1 MNDIIFA
8 LASAKGRAGVS
19 VIRVSGKNSI
29 FSIEKLLKNT
39 LPVDNKCLRK
49 IYDADD
55 NIIDEVLI
63 LTFKEK
69 ASFTG
74 DETVEIHCHGSTAVV
89 TYILQTLSNIK
100 NFRIAD
106 PGEFTRR
113 ALENGNLDLTQVE
126 GLADLIESE
135 TEAQRRLAI
144 RSMDGALSSKVQE
157 WRKDLIRAVSLIE
170 ATIDFADEDIPTDV
184 TPEVLGLINKT
195 QADIKSEIKGS
206 FAAERIREGFE
217 IAIVGP
223 PNIGK
228 STLLNALAGR
238 DAAITSDMAGT
249 TRDVIEVKMDISGFA
264 VTLLDTA
271 GIRETTDKIEKI
283 GVDRAKLRAKNADLR
298 LFITHSG
305 EPNDLKLNPE
315 ENDIV
320 VIGKSDLLN
329 KPDILAISGKS
340 GEGLDSLLKEISD
353 KLSRLSIGAQTA
365 TRERHRIS
373 MIKAQRFLDSGKLL
387 IEDNLELSELASSEF
402 HQGIQTLSSLIGSVG
417 VEDLLDEIFSSFCL
431 GK

>member
-195 QADIKSEIKGS
+195 QSDIKSEIKGS

-271 GIRETTDKIEKI
+271 GIRETTDKIEQI

-298 LFITHSG
+298 LFITYSG

-329 KPDILAISGKS
+329 NSDILAISGKS

-373 MIKAQRFLDSGKLL
+373 MIKAQSFLDAGKLL
-387 IEDNLELSELASSEF
+387 IEDNLELSELASSEL

>member
-19 VIRVSGKNSI
+19 VIRVSGRNSI
-29 FSIEKLLKNT
+29 YSIEKLLKNT

-195 QADIKSEIKGS
+195 QSDIKSEIKGS

-271 GIRETTDKIEKI
+271 GIRETTDKIEQI

-329 KPDILAISGKS
+329 KSDILAISGKS

-373 MIKAQRFLDSGKLL
+373 MIKAQRFLDAGKLL
-387 IEDNLELSELASSEF
+387 IEDNLELSELASSEL

>member
-1 MNDIIFA
+1 M
-8 LASAKGRAGVS
+8 
-19 VIRVSGKNSI
+19 
-29 FSIEKLLKNT
+29 
-39 LPVDNKCLRK
+39 DNKCLRK

-340 GEGLDSLLKEISD
+340 GEGLDSLLEEISD
-353 KLSRLSIGAQTA
+353 RLNRLSIGAQTA

>member
-144 RSMDGALSSKVQE
+144 RSMDGALSSKVQG

-305 EPNDLKLNPE
+305 ESNDLKLNPE

-340 GEGLDSLLKEISD
+340 GEGLDSLLEEISD
-353 KLSRLSIGAQTA
+353 RLSRLSIGAQTA

>member
-1 MNDIIFA
+1 
-8 LASAKGRAGVS
+8 
-19 VIRVSGKNSI
+19 
-29 FSIEKLLKNT
+29 
-39 LPVDNKCLRK
+39 
-49 IYDADD
+49 
-55 NIIDEVLI
+55 
-63 LTFKEK
+63 
-69 ASFTG
+69 
-74 DETVEIHCHGSTAVV
+74 
-89 TYILQTLSNIK
+89 LSNIK
-100 NFRIAD
+100 NFRIAE

-113 ALENGNLDLTQVE
+113 ALENGNLDLIQVE

-144 RSMDGALSSKVQE
+144 RSMDGALSSKVQG

-184 TPEVLGLINKT
+184 TPEVLDLINKT
-195 QADIKSEIKGS
+195 QTDIKSEIKGS

-298 LFITHSG
+298 LFITQSG
-305 EPNDLKLNPE
+305 VPDNLKLNPE

-329 KPDILAISGKS
+329 KTDILAISGKS

-373 MIKAQRFLDSGKLL
+373 MIKAQKFLDAGKLL

>member
-195 QADIKSEIKGS
+195 QSDIKSEIKGS

-271 GIRETTDKIEKI
+271 GIRETTDKIEQI

-329 KPDILAISGKS
+329 KSDILAISGKS
-340 GEGLDSLLKEISD
+340 GEGLDSLLKEISE

-373 MIKAQRFLDSGKLL
+373 MIKAQRFLDAGKLL
-387 IEDNLELSELASSEF
+387 IEDNLELSELASSEL

>member
-144 RSMDGALSSKVQE
+144 RSMDGALSSKVQQ

-170 ATIDFADEDIPTDV
+170 ATIDFADEDIPTDI

-195 QADIKSEIKGS
+195 QTDIKSEIKGS

-271 GIRETTDKIEKI
+271 GIRETTDKIEQI

-329 KPDILAISGKS
+329 KSDILAISGKS

-373 MIKAQRFLDSGKLL
+373 MIKAQRFLDAGKLL
-387 IEDNLELSELASSEF
+387 IEDNLELSELASSEL

>member
-144 RSMDGALSSKVQE
+144 RSMDGALSSKVQG

-271 GIRETTDKIEKI
+271 GIRETTDKIEQI
-283 GVDRAKLRAKNADLR
+283 GVDRAKIRAKNADLR

-329 KPDILAISGKS
+329 KSDILAISGKS

-373 MIKAQRFLDSGKLL
+373 MIKAQRFLDAGKLL
-387 IEDNLELSELASSEF
+387 IEDNLELSELASSELY
-402 HQGIQTLSSLIGSVG
+402 QGIQILSSLIGSVG

>member
-184 TPEVLGLINKT
+184 APEVLGLINKT
-195 QADIKSEIKGS
+195 QSDIKSEIKGS

-271 GIRETTDKIEKI
+271 GIRETTDKIEQI

-329 KPDILAISGKS
+329 KSDILAISGKS

-373 MIKAQRFLDSGKLL
+373 MIKAQRFLDAGKLL

>member
-195 QADIKSEIKGS
+195 QSDIKSEIKGS

-271 GIRETTDKIEKI
+271 GIRETTDKIEQI

-329 KPDILAISGKS
+329 NSDILAISGKS

-373 MIKAQRFLDSGKLL
+373 MIKAQRFLDAGKLL

>member
-271 GIRETTDKIEKI
+271 GIRETTDKIEQI

-340 GEGLDSLLKEISD
+340 GEGLDSLLEEISD
-353 KLSRLSIGAQTA
+353 RLSRLSIGAQTA

>member
-305 EPNDLKLNPE
+305 KPNDLKLNPE

-340 GEGLDSLLKEISD
+340 GEGLDSLLEEISD
-353 KLSRLSIGAQTA
+353 RLSRLSIGAQTA

>member
-271 GIRETTDKIEKI
+271 GIRETTDKIEQI

-329 KPDILAISGKS
+329 KSDILAISGKS

-373 MIKAQRFLDSGKLL
+373 MIKAQRFLDAGKLL
-387 IEDNLELSELASSEF
+387 IEDNLELSELASSEL

>member
-184 TPEVLGLINKT
+184 APEVLGLINKT
-195 QADIKSEIKGS
+195 QSDIKSEIKGS

-271 GIRETTDKIEKI
+271 GIRETTDKIEQI

-329 KPDILAISGKS
+329 KSDILAISGKS

-373 MIKAQRFLDSGKLL
+373 MIKAQRFLDAGKLL
-387 IEDNLELSELASSEF
+387 IEDNLELSELASSEL

>member
-29 FSIEKLLKNT
+29 FSIERLLKNT

-340 GEGLDSLLKEISD
+340 GEGLDSLLEEISD
-353 KLSRLSIGAQTA
+353 RLSRLSIGAQTA

>member
-39 LPVDNKCLRK
+39 LPLDNKCLRK

-340 GEGLDSLLKEISD
+340 GEGLDSLLEEISD
-353 KLSRLSIGAQTA
+353 RLSRLSIGAQTA

>member
-89 TYILQTLSNIK
+89 TYILQTLSKIK

-340 GEGLDSLLKEISD
+340 GEGLDSLLEEISD
-353 KLSRLSIGAQTA
+353 RLSRLSIGAQTA

-373 MIKAQRFLDSGKLL
+373 MIKAQRFLDAGKLL
-387 IEDNLELSELASSEF
+387 IENNLELSELASSEF

>member
-195 QADIKSEIKGS
+195 QTDIKSEIKGS

-271 GIRETTDKIEKI
+271 GIRETTDKIEQI

-329 KPDILAISGKS
+329 KSDILAISGKS

>member
-195 QADIKSEIKGS
+195 QSDIKSEIKGS

-340 GEGLDSLLKEISD
+340 GEGLDSLLEEISD
-353 KLSRLSIGAQTA
+353 RLSRLSIGAQTA

-373 MIKAQRFLDSGKLL
+373 MIKAQRFLDAGKLL
-387 IEDNLELSELASSEF
+387 IEDNLELSELASSEL

>member
-89 TYILQTLSNIK
+89 TYILQTLSKIK

-271 GIRETTDKIEKI
+271 GIRETTDKIEQI

-329 KPDILAISGKS
+329 NSDILAISGKS

-373 MIKAQRFLDSGKLL
+373 MIKAQRFLDAGKLL
-387 IEDNLELSELASSEF
+387 IEDNLELSELASSEL

>member
-106 PGEFTRR
+106 PGEFTKR

-305 EPNDLKLNPE
+305 ESNNLKLNPE

-340 GEGLDSLLKEISD
+340 GEGLDSLLEEISD
-353 KLSRLSIGAQTA
+353 RLNRLSIGAQTA

-373 MIKAQRFLDSGKLL
+373 MIKAQRFLDAGKLL

>member
-1 MNDIIFA
+1 
-8 LASAKGRAGVS
+8 
-19 VIRVSGKNSI
+19 
-29 FSIEKLLKNT
+29 
-39 LPVDNKCLRK
+39 
-49 IYDADD
+49 
-55 NIIDEVLI
+55 
-63 LTFKEK
+63 
-69 ASFTG
+69 
-74 DETVEIHCHGSTAVV
+74 
-89 TYILQTLSNIK
+89 LSNIK

-144 RSMDGALSSKVQE
+144 RSMDGALSSKVQQ

-170 ATIDFADEDIPTDV
+170 ATIDFADEDIPTDI

-195 QADIKSEIKGS
+195 QTDIKSEIKGS

-271 GIRETTDKIEKI
+271 GIRETTDKIEQI

-298 LFITHSG
+298 LFITHFG

-329 KPDILAISGKS
+329 KSDILAISGKS

-373 MIKAQRFLDSGKLL
+373 MIKAQRFLDAGKLL
-387 IEDNLELSELASSEF
+387 IEDNLELSELASSEL

>member
-63 LTFKEK
+63 LTFREK

-106 PGEFTRR
+106 PGEFTKR

-340 GEGLDSLLKEISD
+340 GEGLDSLLEEISD
-353 KLSRLSIGAQTA
+353 RLSRLSIGAQTA

>member
-195 QADIKSEIKGS
+195 QTDIKSEIKGS

-271 GIRETTDKIEKI
+271 GIRETTDKIEQI

-340 GEGLDSLLKEISD
+340 GEGLDSLLEEISD
-353 KLSRLSIGAQTA
+353 RLSRLSIGAQTA

-373 MIKAQRFLDSGKLL
+373 MIKAQRFLDAGKLL
-387 IEDNLELSELASSEF
+387 IEDNLELSELASSEL

>member
-340 GEGLDSLLKEISD
+340 GEGLDYLLEEISD
-353 KLSRLSIGAQTA
+353 RLSRLSIGAQTA

>member
-144 RSMDGALSSKVQE
+144 RSMDGALSSKVQQ

-195 QADIKSEIKGS
+195 QSDIKSEIKGS

-298 LFITHSG
+298 LFITQSG
-305 EPNDLKLNPE
+305 VPDDLKLYPE

-329 KPDILAISGKS
+329 KTDILAISGKS

-373 MIKAQRFLDSGKLL
+373 MIKAQKFLDAGKLL

>member
-184 TPEVLGLINKT
+184 TPAVLGLINKT

-271 GIRETTDKIEKI
+271 GIRETTDKIEQI

-340 GEGLDSLLKEISD
+340 GEGLDSLLEEISD
-353 KLSRLSIGAQTA
+353 RLSRLSIGAQTA

-373 MIKAQRFLDSGKLL
+373 MIKAQRFLDAGKLL
-387 IEDNLELSELASSEF
+387 IEDNLELSELASSEL

>member
-144 RSMDGALSSKVQE
+144 RSMDGALSSKVQQ

-170 ATIDFADEDIPTDV
+170 ATIDFADEDIPTDI

-195 QADIKSEIKGS
+195 QTDIKSEIKGS

-271 GIRETTDKIEKI
+271 GIRETTDKIEQI

-320 VIGKSDLLN
+320 VIGKSDLLI
-329 KPDILAISGKS
+329 KSDILAISGKS

-373 MIKAQRFLDSGKLL
+373 MIKAQRFLDAGKLL
-387 IEDNLELSELASSEF
+387 IEDNLEFSELASSEF

>member
-184 TPEVLGLINKT
+184 TPEVLSLINKT
-195 QADIKSEIKGS
+195 QSDIKSEIKGS

-271 GIRETTDKIEKI
+271 GIRETTDKIEQI

-329 KPDILAISGKS
+329 NSDILAISGKS
-340 GEGLDSLLKEISD
+340 GEGLDSLLKEISE

>member
-100 NFRIAD
+100 NLRMAD

-170 ATIDFADEDIPTDV
+170 ATIDFADEDIPTDI

-195 QADIKSEIKGS
+195 QTDIKSEIKGS

-298 LFITHSG
+298 LFITNSG

-329 KPDILAISGKS
+329 KSDILAISGKS

-365 TRERHRIS
+365 TRERH
-373 MIKAQRFLDSGKLL
+373 
-387 IEDNLELSELASSEF
+387 
-402 HQGIQTLSSLIGSVG
+402 
-417 VEDLLDEIFSSFCL
+417 
-431 GK
+431 

>member
-195 QADIKSEIKGS
+195 QSDIKSEIKGS

-271 GIRETTDKIEKI
+271 GIRETTDKIEQI

-329 KPDILAISGKS
+329 NSDILAISGKS

-373 MIKAQRFLDSGKLL
+373 MIKAQRFLDAGKLL
-387 IEDNLELSELASSEF
+387 IEDNLELSELASSEL

>member
-100 NFRIAD
+100 NFRIAE
-106 PGEFTRR
+106 PGEFTKR
-113 ALENGNLDLTQVE
+113 ALENGNLDLIQVE

-340 GEGLDSLLKEISD
+340 GEGLDSLLEEISD
-353 KLSRLSIGAQTA
+353 RLSRLSIGAQTA

>member
-1 MNDIIFA
+1 
-8 LASAKGRAGVS
+8 
-19 VIRVSGKNSI
+19 
-29 FSIEKLLKNT
+29 
-39 LPVDNKCLRK
+39 
-49 IYDADD
+49 
-55 NIIDEVLI
+55 
-63 LTFKEK
+63 
-69 ASFTG
+69 
-74 DETVEIHCHGSTAVV
+74 
-89 TYILQTLSNIK
+89 LSNIK

-144 RSMDGALSSKVQE
+144 RSMDGALSSKVQQ

-170 ATIDFADEDIPTDV
+170 ATIDFADEDIPTDI

-195 QADIKSEIKGS
+195 QTDIKSEIKGS

-271 GIRETTDKIEKI
+271 GIRETTDKIEQI

-329 KPDILAISGKS
+329 KSDILAISGKS

-373 MIKAQRFLDSGKLL
+373 MIKAQSFLDAGKLL

>member
-89 TYILQTLSNIK
+89 TYILQTLSNNK

-195 QADIKSEIKGS
+195 QSDIKSEIKGS

-340 GEGLDSLLKEISD
+340 GEGLDSLLEEISD
-353 KLSRLSIGAQTA
+353 RLSRLSIGAQTA

>member
-144 RSMDGALSSKVQE
+144 RSMDGALSSKVQG

-271 GIRETTDKIEKI
+271 GIRETTDKIEQI

-329 KPDILAISGKS
+329 KPDTLAISGKS

-373 MIKAQRFLDSGKLL
+373 MIKAQRFLDAGKLL

>member
-1 MNDIIFA
+1 
-8 LASAKGRAGVS
+8 
-19 VIRVSGKNSI
+19 
-29 FSIEKLLKNT
+29 
-39 LPVDNKCLRK
+39 VDNKCLRK

-195 QADIKSEIKGS
+195 QSDIKSEIKGS

-271 GIRETTDKIEKI
+271 GIRETTDKIEQI

-329 KPDILAISGKS
+329 KSDILAISGKS

-373 MIKAQRFLDSGKLL
+373 MIKAQRFLDAGKLL
-387 IEDNLELSELASSEF
+387 IEDNLELSELASSEL

>member
-195 QADIKSEIKGS
+195 QSDIKSEIKGS

-373 MIKAQRFLDSGKLL
+373 MIKAQRFLDAGKLL
-387 IEDNLELSELASSEF
+387 IEDNLELSELASSEL

>member
-106 PGEFTRR
+106 PGEFTKR

-305 EPNDLKLNPE
+305 ESNDLKLNPE

-340 GEGLDSLLKEISD
+340 GEGLDSLLEEISD
-353 KLSRLSIGAQTA
+353 RLNRLSIGAQTA

-373 MIKAQRFLDSGKLL
+373 MIKAQRFLDAGKLL

>member
-1 MNDIIFA
+1 M
-8 LASAKGRAGVS
+8 
-19 VIRVSGKNSI
+19 
-29 FSIEKLLKNT
+29 KNT

-340 GEGLDSLLKEISD
+340 GEGLDSLLEEISD
-353 KLSRLSIGAQTA
+353 RLSRLSIGAQTA

>member
-144 RSMDGALSSKVQE
+144 RSMDGALSSKVQQ

-195 QADIKSEIKGS
+195 QTDIKSEIKGS

-271 GIRETTDKIEKI
+271 GIRETTDKIEQI

-329 KPDILAISGKS
+329 KSDILAISGKS

-373 MIKAQRFLDSGKLL
+373 MIKAQRFLDAGKLL